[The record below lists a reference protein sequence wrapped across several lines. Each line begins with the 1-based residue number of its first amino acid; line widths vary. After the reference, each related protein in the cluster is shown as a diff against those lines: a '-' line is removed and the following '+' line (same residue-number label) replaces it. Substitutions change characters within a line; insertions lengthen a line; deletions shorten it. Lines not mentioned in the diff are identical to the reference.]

1 MAFPFSRKRKPQI
14 ILLNRLWVSDIW
26 AFWDYII
33 KIQSKKQITG
43 EVTFL
48 KVLLGQAS
56 YFYEATERTPINSQ
70 PLLYYYSFHNLVKIV
85 INIYHW
91 CGIATKV
98 NVTTRFDTSRV
109 RIRRDFPPNKISI
122 AKEFM
127 NNMGDIGILTGTIVK
142 VLDCLKF
149 CVGIHRTYCE
159 SFNKDEIFFRIRS
172 PKLIRNGKQLYYK
185 GEVIGCND
193 KTMHTLRSCGY
204 NIL

>member
-1 MAFPFSRKRKPQI
+1 MR
-14 ILLNRLWVSDIW
+14 VSDIW
-26 AFWDYII
+26 AFWDYIV
-33 KIQSKKQITG
+33 KMQSKKQITG

-48 KVLLGQAS
+48 KVLLGQAF
-56 YFYEATERTPINSQ
+56 YFYEATERKHINSQ
-70 PLLYYYSFHNLVKIV
+70 PLLYYYSFHNLAKIV
-85 INIYHW
+85 SNIYYW
-91 CGIATKV
+91 CGIGSEYYHGIETKV
-98 NVTTRFDTSRV
+98 NATTRLDTSGV
-109 RIRRDFPPNKISI
+109 RIKGDSPPNKISI

-172 PKLIRNGKQLYYK
+172 SKLIRNGKQLYYK

-204 NIL
+204 NILQEGKQFY